1 MASITITFN
10 PIGREVKATRRISI
24 LEAAIE
30 VGVPLRAECGG
41 NGICGKCKVIIHEKN
56 TANGIRDA
64 ERKHLSPRELVS
76 GYRLACQTIPKRD
89 IDILIPRETMIEERK
104 ILVDGIAKRTTLDP
118 AVRKLHLKLNKPSL
132 SDVTPDFQRLQQTL
146 SDSCKLH
153 DLSIDYTVLREL
165 PDILREADWDITVT
179 IWDDERI
186 IDVQP
191 GDTTRELYGFA
202 VDIGTSKI
210 VGHLVD
216 LNTGKTVGTGRIE
229 NPQVS
234 YGADIITR
242 IAFAMESETNR
253 KTLKKVVL
261 DGINSVL
268 AQACAKA
275 EVNSDHVYTTV
286 LVGNTAMHH
295 LCLGIQ
301 SKFTGLSPYVPA
313 VKSQLNISTAEL
325 GIKTNLHGIATF
337 LPIIAGFVGADALA
351 DVIATEFD
359 ELKKT
364 SMLVDIGT
372 NTEVFVGNLEDMVT
386 CSCASGPAF
395 EGARIKHGMKAE
407 KGAIESLQIKPGF
420 EVEFMTIGNVR
431 PRGLCGSA
439 MIDLVAE
446 MFKFRIIDSKG
457 RFIPDESNPRL
468 RKGDQ
473 QKEFVVAW
481 ADETSTRKDI
491 VITQKDIGEIQLAKA
506 AIFTGC
512 SLLMKTQNAVR
523 KDLDHIFLAGTFG
536 SYINPESAKILGL
549 IPDVPTERIEFVGNT
564 AIMGAK
570 MALVSKKAMK
580 TAEKLS
586 WKIRYLELA
595 TMPEFSR
602 ELTDAMYIPHKD
614 PKRFPSVTKY
624 IDKVSKT

>member
-1 MASITITFN
+1 MASIKVTFN
-10 PIGREVKATRRISI
+10 PIGCEVKVTRRISI

-41 NGICGKCKVIIHEKN
+41 NGICGKCRVIIHERN
-56 TANGIRDA
+56 AANGIRDA

-104 ILVDGIAKRTTLDP
+104 ILVYGVAKKTTLDP
-118 AVRKLHLKLNKPSL
+118 AVRKLRLKLNRPSL
-132 SDVTPDFQRLQQTL
+132 SDITPDFQRLQQTL
-146 SDSCKLH
+146 LDSCKL

-165 PDILREADWDITVT
+165 PDILREADWDVTVSV
-179 IWDDERI
+179 WGDERI
-186 IDVQP
+186 VDVQP

-202 VDIGTSKI
+202 VDIGTSKV

-216 LNTGKTVGTGRIE
+216 LNTGKTVGTGRME

-275 EVNSDHVYTTV
+275 EVNSDQVYATV

-301 SKFTGLSPYVPA
+301 AKFTGLSPYVPA
-313 VKSQLNISTAEL
+313 VKSPLNISTAEL

-351 DVIATEFD
+351 DVIATEFH
-359 ELKKT
+359 ELEKT

-372 NTEVFVGNLEDMVT
+372 NTEVFVGNFEDMVT

-407 KGAIESLQIKPGF
+407 KGAIESIQIKPGF
-420 EVEFMTIGNVR
+420 EIEFRTIGNVR

-439 MIDLVAE
+439 MIDLVSE

-457 RFIPDESNPRL
+457 RLIPNESDPRL

-481 ADETSTRKDI
+481 ADETSTKKDI

-512 SLLMKTQNAVR
+512 SLLMKTENVVR

-570 MALVSKKAMK
+570 MALVSKKAVK

-586 WKIRYLELA
+586 REIRYLELA
-595 TMPEFSR
+595 TVPEFSR
-602 ELTDAMYIPHKD
+602 ELTDAMFIPHKD
-614 PKRFPSVTKY
+614 LKKFPSVTKY
-624 IDKVSKT
+624 IDKDSNT

>member
-1 MASITITFN
+1 M
-10 PIGREVKATRRISI
+10 
-24 LEAAIE
+24 
-30 VGVPLRAECGG
+30 
-41 NGICGKCKVIIHEKN
+41 
-56 TANGIRDA
+56 
-64 ERKHLSPRELVS
+64 
-76 GYRLACQTIPKRD
+76 
-89 IDILIPRETMIEERK
+89 
-104 ILVDGIAKRTTLDP
+104 
-118 AVRKLHLKLNKPSL
+118 
-132 SDVTPDFQRLQQTL
+132 
-146 SDSCKLH
+146 
-153 DLSIDYTVLREL
+153 
-165 PDILREADWDITVT
+165 PDILRKADWDITIT
-179 IWDDERI
+179 IWDDEKI

-202 VDIGTSKI
+202 VDIGTSKV

-216 LNTGKTVGTGRIE
+216 LTTGKTIGMGRTE
-229 NPQVS
+229 NPQLL

-242 IAFAMESETNR
+242 IAFAVESETNR

-261 DGINSVL
+261 EGINSVL

-275 EVNSDHVYTTV
+275 KVDSEQIYETV

-301 SKFTGLSPYVPA
+301 SKFAGLSPYVPA
-313 VKSQLNISTAEL
+313 VKSPLNISPAEL
-325 GIKTNLHGIATF
+325 GIEANLHGIATF

-351 DVIATEFD
+351 DVIATGFH
-359 ELKKT
+359 ELEKI

-372 NTEVFVGNLEDMVT
+372 NTEVFVGNFKDMVT

-420 EVEFMTIGNVR
+420 EVEFATIGNVR
-431 PRGLCGSA
+431 PKGLCGSA

-446 MFKFRIIDSKG
+446 MFKFKIIDSKG
-457 RFIPDESNPRL
+457 RFIPDESNARL

-481 ADETSTRKDI
+481 ADETSTKKDI

-512 SLLMKTQNAVR
+512 SLLMKTRNAVK

-536 SYINPESAKILGL
+536 SYINPENAKVLGL
-549 IPDVPTERIEFVGNT
+549 IPDVPRERIEFVGNT

-580 TAEKLS
+580 IAKKLS
-586 WKIRYLELA
+586 RKIRYLELA
-595 TMPEFSR
+595 TVPEFSR
-602 ELTDAMYIPHKD
+602 ELTDAMFIPHRD
-614 PKRFPSVTKY
+614 LKRFPSVTKY
-624 IDKVSKT
+624 LDKVNKT